1 MRRLIPITLLAC
13 LAVFGC
19 GAYVWG
25 PGVGRSMGDDHKRS
39 VRLETVVNRTFP
51 NHPGLEY
58 QLTGRLKDE
67 IATDRRLVLSEGP
80 SEVRLRVSL
89 TRFDEPN
96 LVEDL
101 DTGQPAEILLKA
113 TAVVEATGDV
123 FPGGVS
129 RRKVSVSTSYT
140 PLLGDSRSAGLE
152 RLWRDLAREIV
163 DVAADEEWASR

>member
-1 MRRLIPITLLAC
+1 MRLLTPTLMLLA
-13 LAVFGC
+13 LAISGC

-25 PGVGRSMGDDHKRS
+25 PGVGRASGDNKKRAVS
-39 VRLETVVNRTFP
+39 LQTVENRTFP
-51 NHPGLEY
+51 NRPGLEY
-58 QLTGRLKDE
+58 ELTRRLKDE
-67 IATDRRLVLSEGP
+67 IVTNRRLVLSEGA

-113 TAVVEATGDV
+113 TAIVEAIGEV

-129 RRKVSVSTSYT
+129 KRKVTVSTSYT
-140 PLLGDSRSAGLE
+140 PLLGDSRGAGLE

-163 DVAADEEWASR
+163 DVAADEEWASE